1 MRQFPL
7 MVGNG
12 ILTLDTNGSVH
23 DPAGN
28 KVGDWT
34 TEGHLIKIRRALGG
48 SDLVDV
54 EWAFN
59 ARNQLTIVQGG
70 QLIFTMLNS
79 TDGLPGFHL
88 DGNQLVV
95 DPDGDRDFTFTLACA
110 WGLDGDGNLV
120 MSVNGKESVI
130 DGFIEDTK
138 SRLRFQ
144 FDDKDTAT
152 FPNSLVFAGQWER
165 VDTAT
170 HEIRLHFVLDDPKLE
185 IAGKPLTL
193 PAAVR
198 VDPMRNHLALV
209 YESRSNGTHRLQF
222 MGSFEIRPDFTLN
235 FRIDDV
241 KDSGLRK
248 SRIEVQTTFA
258 FDVVRGN
265 LQLFVGRE
273 RTAQSQVLEVGG
285 ALSAKLKNGQLDWTF
300 AYRKATSGGQSSVTV
315 ATALSFVAKDQSIL
329 VKYSQNG
336 TTRQL
341 DVTAKFAASD
351 FVAAGGLSIVND
363 AQGRAVRAFVGVS
376 F

>member
-23 DPAGN
+23 DSAAN
-28 KVGDWT
+28 KLGDWT
-34 TEGHLIKIRRALGG
+34 TEGNRIKIRNAGGG

-54 EWAFN
+54 EWSFN
-59 ARNQLTIVQGG
+59 DRNQLMLVQGG
-70 QLIFTMLNS
+70 QTVFTIMS
-79 TDGLPGFHL
+79 GTDGLPGFHL
-88 DGNQLVV
+88 DKNRLVV
-95 DPDGDRDFTFTLACA
+95 DPDGDRDFTFTLDCL
-110 WGLDGDGNLV
+110 WGLNGDGNLV
-120 MSVNGKESVI
+120 LSVDGKESVI

-144 FDDKDTAT
+144 FDDKDTST

-165 VDTAT
+165 VATAT
-170 HEIRLHFVLDDPKLE
+170 TAIHLHFVLEDPALE
-185 IAGKPLTL
+185 IAGTPMTL
-193 PAAVR
+193 PTEVR
-198 VDPMRNHLALV
+198 VDPLRNHLALV
-209 YESRSNGTHRLQF
+209 YESKSSGTHRLQF
-222 MGSFEIRPDFTLN
+222 MGSFEIRPDFTLS

-248 SRIEVQTTFA
+248 SRIEVETSFA

-285 ALSAKLKNGQLDWTF
+285 ALSAKLKNGQLDWSF

-315 ATALSFVAKDQSIL
+315 ATALSFVSKNQSIL
-329 VKYSQNG
+329 IKYTQNG
-336 TTRQL
+336 LQRQL
-341 DVTAKFAASD
+341 DVTAKFTND
-351 FVAAGGLSIVND
+351 NFTAAGGLSIVND
-363 AQGRAVRAFVGVS
+363 PQGRSIKAFVGVS